1 MIMCTEALVEFNNN
15 NTELRTIDPKGIS
28 RSFHHNF
35 KVTRKA
41 AVTISPRFSHY
52 KKIFSSY
59 DVHIFETQC
68 HNKHYL
74 VFKKDWQLVTVAV
87 VVCGIHGEKKFEK
100 NILTQN
106 AYIKLKDRAN
116 STFSTLQLQF
126 LSNLTKARLG

>member
-74 VFKKDWQLVTVAV
+74 VFKS
-87 VVCGIHGEKKFEK
+87 
-100 NILTQN
+100 
-106 AYIKLKDRAN
+106 N
-116 STFSTLQLQF
+116 SCLMWICKMWCQ
-126 LSNLTKARLG
+126 G